1 MSREAED
8 PQPEDI
14 FGAVKRLAALRPLE
28 YEKVRAAEAKRLGV
42 RAGALDKAVSG
53 TRTERQQGAG
63 KAAMFPEVEP
73 WPDPVDLAALLDEIR
88 DTIRRFIICD
98 SSTAIAAT
106 LWAAFTW
113 CINHVQVAPLLV
125 ITAPEMKCGKSQLLD
140 VVGRLSCHPL
150 VASNISAPAVFR
162 VIEAHCP
169 TLLIDEADSFMKD
182 NEELRG
188 VLNSGHTRQSAYVIR
203 TVGDDHEP
211 RQFSTWGAKAISGI
225 GHLAG
230 TLMDRAIVLPLR
242 RKLSTEKCSRLRH
255 TDPGT
260 FTRLASMLARFAE
273 DAGPS
278 IGQARP
284 NLPEELNDR
293 AQDNWEPLL
302 AIADLAGGEWPTLS
316 RAAALNLSGS
326 EHEPVSTA
334 TELLSDIQEIFTIKK
349 VEQIATAELLTALI
363 ADDLKPWGS
372 YSYGKP
378 ITPRQLS
385 KRLNEFGIGSRNI
398 KFHDSGNVV
407 LKGYQLDQFKDVFE
421 RYLAP
426 STLSNSPLPAT
437 FDPESS
443 CGAVLHG
450 SGLVAVAD
458 SSATDPRQVADE
470 NAARY
475 QSATPKPAP
484 LLAVAVVAD
493 SEGVS
498 RAGDALALLP
508 LVSGD
513 TIEVDL

>member
-14 FGAVKRLAALRPLE
+14 LGAVNRLAALHRLE
-28 YEKVRAAEAKRLGV
+28 YERVRAAEAKRLGV
-42 RAGALDKAVSG
+42 RAGELDKAVSG
-53 TRTERQQGAG
+53 TRTERQQEAG
-63 KAAMFPEVEP
+63 KAAMFPKVEP
-73 WPDPVDLAALLDEIR
+73 WADPVDLAELLGEIR
-88 DTIRRFIICD
+88 DTVRRFIICD
-98 SSTAIAAT
+98 SSTAIAAA

-113 CINHVQVAPLLV
+113 CIDHVQVAPLLV
-125 ITAPEMKCGKSQLLD
+125 ITAPEKRCGKSQLLD
-140 VVGRLSCHPL
+140 VVGRLSFRPL

-169 TLLIDEADSFMKD
+169 TLLIDEADSFMKE

-188 VLNSGHTRQSAYVIR
+188 VINSGHTRQSAYVIR

-230 TLMDRAIVLPLR
+230 TLMDRAIVLTLR
-242 RKLSTEKCSRLRH
+242 RKLPTEKCSRLRH
-255 TDPGT
+255 ANPET

-293 AQDNWEPLL
+293 AQDNWEALL

-316 RAAALNLSGS
+316 RSAALNLSGS

-334 TELLSDIQEIFTIKK
+334 TELLADIQEIFTIKK
-349 VEQIATAELLTALI
+349 VEQIATAELLVALI

-398 KFHDSGNVV
+398 RFHASGNVV

-426 STLSNSPLPAT
+426 SNPPNLPLPAT
-437 FDPESS
+437 FEPKSS
-443 CGAVLHG
+443 CGAALHG

-458 SSATDPRQVADE
+458 SSATNSGQVADE
-470 NAARY
+470 NATRY
-475 QSATPKPAP
+475 RSATPKPVP
-484 LLAVAVVAD
+484 LRAVAVVAD
-493 SEGVS
+493 SGGVS
-498 RAGDALALLP
+498 RGGDALDHLP
-508 LVSGD
+508 RVSGD
-513 TIEVDL
+513 PSVVDL